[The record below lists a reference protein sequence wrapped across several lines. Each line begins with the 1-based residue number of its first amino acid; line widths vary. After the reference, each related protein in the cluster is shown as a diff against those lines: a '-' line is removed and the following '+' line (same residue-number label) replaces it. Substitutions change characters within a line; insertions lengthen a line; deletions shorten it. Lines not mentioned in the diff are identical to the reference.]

1 MVKLSYCLLVV
12 IYAFVLFMGTGG
24 GAAPHSLALL
34 QRTCAD

>member
-24 GAAPHSLALL
+24 APL
-34 QRTCAD
+34 RTR